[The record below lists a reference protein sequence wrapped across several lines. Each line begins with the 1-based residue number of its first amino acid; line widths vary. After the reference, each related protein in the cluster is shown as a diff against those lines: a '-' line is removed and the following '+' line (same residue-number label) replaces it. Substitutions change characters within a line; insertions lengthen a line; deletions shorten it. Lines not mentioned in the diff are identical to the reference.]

1 MAKLILIVDTGVDDA
16 LAIMTLVKNG
26 IKPDF
31 IIAASGNS
39 DLDNTL
45 NNTIEVTKILEEN
58 IPVYYGAYRPLIRE
72 PYYEDYHGQNGL
84 ANYTYEMHEFNKI
97 NGIIELYNTLKD
109 EEVDIIITC
118 PLTTLALL
126 FSLEKNIIKNIRR
139 IIVMGGAFA
148 LNEYGTGNVGDA
160 EFNIF
165 YDPEAANMV
174 FNSGIKI
181 YTIPLDVTMNPNFSI
196 KDDDL
201 NKMHV
206 NSNESKFIYELVKYM
221 VNRHGSF
228 EMHDPIAALAYLNEK
243 AFKYITGKIS
253 VDRNGKTLLTRD
265 EKGSCMVAYSL
276 DKNIYQ
282 KNVKN
287 LFFK

>member
-126 FSLEKNIIKNIRR
+126 FSLEKNIIKI
-139 IIVMGGAFA
+139 
-148 LNEYGTGNVGDA
+148 
-160 EFNIF
+160 
-165 YDPEAANMV
+165 
-174 FNSGIKI
+174 
-181 YTIPLDVTMNPNFSI
+181 
-196 KDDDL
+196 
-201 NKMHV
+201 
-206 NSNESKFIYELVKYM
+206 
-221 VNRHGSF
+221 
-228 EMHDPIAALAYLNEK
+228 
-243 AFKYITGKIS
+243 
-253 VDRNGKTLLTRD
+253 
-265 EKGSCMVAYSL
+265 
-276 DKNIYQ
+276 
-282 KNVKN
+282 
-287 LFFK
+287 